1 MHKFW
6 VMGTLMFYFYIILY
20 ILTCVVVLEYVNPW
34 HFSYRWGVTLSP
46 HSIFCCCCY
55 FKFVPLGYFPQ
66 LCWVI
71 IDK

>member
-46 HSIFCCCCY
+46 LIAF
-55 FKFVPLGYFPQ
+55 FV
-66 LCWVI
+66 VV
-71 IDK
+71 

>member
-1 MHKFW
+1 MLMHTFW

-46 HSIFCCCCY
+46 LIAF
-55 FKFVPLGYFPQ
+55 FVVVDILN
-66 LCWVI
+66 LCHLVI
-71 IDK
+71 SPSFVGL